1 MQPNTSRTVRS
12 LLLFTVA
19 GLLLYAVATLAS
31 DYRQIATAL
40 VNFPISD
47 LSLVLAF
54 VITGWLLRG
63 WRFHYYLIQSH
74 PEVRLG
80 YSISVF
86 LAGFALTGTPGKV
99 GEAVKGVF
107 TKRDYGIPATRVV
120 GIVVVERLMDL
131 LAVLV
136 LASFSLLMF
145 SDWRGTFAVCAGIVA
160 AGGVTLCL
168 ESVYRPLLEGLG
180 RISFL
185 SKVSR
190 WVLEVLLTGRDL
202 MHARILVI
210 GLVVSIV
217 AWGLEAISMYVILQ
231 GLKLPATL
239 LQANFVYSFSTLIGA
254 LSMLPGGIGGTELG
268 MVGLMGFMGIAYA
281 HAIPAVIL
289 IRLSTLWFAVIVGI
303 GFMTGMLLRPGQ
315 GTDGM
320 AGDSTEGLLP
330 GAFPY
335 KTDRSTS
342 CEETAC
348 VLESSLTYDR
358 RNTPPATRP

>member
-1 MQPNTSRTVRS
+1 MQPSTSRTVKS

-19 GLLLYAVATLAS
+19 GLLLYATATFAS
-31 DYRQIATAL
+31 DYKRILGAL
-40 VNFPISD
+40 VAFPVSN
-47 LSLVLAF
+47 LALVLAL
-54 VITGWLLRG
+54 VITGWLVRG

-74 PEVRLG
+74 PEVGLG

-107 TKRDYGIPATRVV
+107 AKRDYGIPAARVV

-136 LASFSLLMF
+136 LASFSLVSF
-145 SDWRGTFAVCAGIVA
+145 SRWKGTFLVCAGIVA
-160 AGGVTLCL
+160 AGGLTLCL
-168 ESVYRPLLEGLG
+168 ESVYRPVLERLG
-180 RISFL
+180 RIPFL
-185 SKVSR
+185 AKVCR

-217 AWGLEAISMYVILQ
+217 AWGLEALSMYVILQ

-239 LQANFVYSFSTLIGA
+239 LQANFVYSFSTLVGA

-281 HAIPAVIL
+281 NAIPAVIL
-289 IRLSTLWFAVIVGI
+289 IRVCTLWFAVIVGI
-303 GFMTGMLLRPGQ
+303 GFMVGMLLRGGQ
-315 GTDGM
+315 GKEG
-320 AGDSTEGLLP
+320 ACNSGALDS
-330 GAFPY
+330 
-335 KTDRSTS
+335 
-342 CEETAC
+342 
-348 VLESSLTYDR
+348 SSRLG
-358 RNTPPATRP
+358 